1 MTNFR
6 FVKSLLGDLSPTRGP
21 SIREE
26 MSDAGDIVATSITRK
41 PKQCK
46 AMKAMQLLCK
56 TMQYML
62 NNAQISCIMSSIF
75 VMH

>member
-6 FVKSLLGDLSPTRGP
+6 FVKSLLGDLSPTRRP

-41 PKQCK
+41 PKHFT
-46 AMKAMQLLCK
+46 AMKAMQLQCK

-62 NNAQISCIMSSIF
+62 NNAQVSAIISG
-75 VMH
+75 V